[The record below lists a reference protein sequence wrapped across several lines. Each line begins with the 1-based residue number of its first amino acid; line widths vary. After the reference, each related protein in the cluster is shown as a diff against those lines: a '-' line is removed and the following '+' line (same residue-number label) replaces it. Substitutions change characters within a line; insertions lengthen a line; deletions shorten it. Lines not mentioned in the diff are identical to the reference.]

1 MCLTARAIAA
11 TMHIR
16 PAMHPVG
23 FQFNPTFAF
32 TLLGTF
38 AIYLW
43 TRPPLAAWIWV
54 LPVAAAMRVACVY
67 AVGTFGNYFGAA
79 WISWGT
85 FLGIATLIVLAIQA
99 ICAQSDQRRGYMRT
113 FYAGSVFPLLSM
125 VTGYSLAVTLWLR
138 PKTWDPFLLAFDG
151 ALGFQPSFLLGR
163 LVLQDYKAWDWTT
176 VIYYALPFSVAMLY
190 GAYRVRSRRPVATL
204 GLFLSFVIIGFAQY
218 GAYPAVGPAHAF
230 RDLYPWRSP
239 ALSEIAL
246 QSMAVGRDPRNC
258 IPSLHFGAALLVWWN
273 SRIWPSWGRALA
285 GLFLLV
291 TGFST
296 LALGEHYLIDL
307 VVVFPFALAF
317 QAAWTKAVPWA
328 SRARYLPLIMG
339 CALTIAWYVL
349 LRYAIPMFEWSRVLS
364 WLFIV
369 GTVSWSTILE
379 MKLAAAVKN
388 PAD

>member
-1 MCLTARAIAA
+1 
-11 TMHIR
+11 MHIR
-16 PAMHPVG
+16 LAMNPVG

-43 TRPPLAAWIWV
+43 SRPPLAAWIWV
-54 LPVAAAMRVACVY
+54 LPLAAAMRVTWVY
-67 AVGTFGNYFGAA
+67 AVGAFGNYFGAA
-79 WISWGT
+79 WISWGA

-99 ICAQSDQRRGYMRT
+99 MRAPFDQRRSYIRT

-125 VTGYSLAVTLWLR
+125 VTGYSLALTLWLR
-138 PKTWDPFLLAFDG
+138 PRTWDSFLLAFDG

-163 LVLQDYKAWDWTT
+163 FVLENHRAWDWTT
-176 VIYYALPFSVAMLY
+176 VIYYALPFSGAMLY
-190 GAYRVRSRRPVATL
+190 GAHRVRPRQPVAIL
-204 GLFLSFVIIGFAQY
+204 GLLLSFVIIGFAQY
-218 GAYPAVGPAHAF
+218 GVYPAVGPAHAF
-230 RDLYPWRSP
+230 RALYPWRSP
-239 ALSEIAL
+239 ALREIAL

-258 IPSLHFGAALLVWWN
+258 MPSLHFGAALVVWWN

-317 QAAWTKAVPWA
+317 QAAWTKAVPFA
-328 SRARYLPLIMG
+328 SRARYLPLIVG
-339 CALTIAWYVL
+339 CALTILWYVL
-349 LRYAIPMFEWSRVLS
+349 LRYAIPMFEWSRVVS
-364 WLFIV
+364 WLSIIA
-369 GTVSWSTILE
+369 TVSGSAILE
-379 MKLAAAVKN
+379 IKMAAAGKD
-388 PAD
+388 AAG

>member
-1 MCLTARAIAA
+1 
-11 TMHIR
+11 MHIR
-16 PAMHPVG
+16 PAMTPVG

-43 TRPPLAAWIWV
+43 SRPPLAAWIWV
-54 LPVAAAMRVACVY
+54 LPLAAAMRIAWVY

-99 ICAQSDQRRGYMRT
+99 MRAQPDQRRSYIRT

-125 VTGYSLAVTLWLR
+125 VTGYSLSLTLWLR
-138 PKTWDPFLLAFDG
+138 PRTWDSFLLAFDG

-163 LVLQDYKAWDWTT
+163 FVLENHRAWDWTT
-176 VIYYALPFSVAMLY
+176 VIYYALPFSGAMLY
-190 GAYRVRSRRPVATL
+190 GAHRARPRQPVAIL
-204 GLFLSFVIIGFAQY
+204 GLLLSFVILGFAQY
-218 GAYPAVGPAHAF
+218 GVCPAVGPAHAF
-230 RDLYPWRSP
+230 RALYPWRSP
-239 ALSEIAL
+239 ALREIAL

-258 IPSLHFGAALLVWWN
+258 MPSLHFGAALLVWWN

-317 QAAWTKAVPWA
+317 QAAWTKAVPFA
-328 SRARYLPLIMG
+328 SRARYLPLIVG
-339 CALTIAWYVL
+339 CALTILWYVL
-349 LRYAIPMFEWSRVLS
+349 LRYAIPMFEWSRVVS
-364 WLFIV
+364 WLSIIA
-369 GTVSWSTILE
+369 TVSGSAILE
-379 MKLAAAVKN
+379 MKLAAAGKD
-388 PAD
+388 AAG